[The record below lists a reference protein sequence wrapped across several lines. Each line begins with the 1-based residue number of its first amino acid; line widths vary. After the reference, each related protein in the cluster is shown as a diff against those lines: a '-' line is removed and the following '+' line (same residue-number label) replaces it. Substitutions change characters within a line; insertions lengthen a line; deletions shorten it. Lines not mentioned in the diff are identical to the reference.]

1 MLEVGT
7 YPSTAE
13 SGYSVLPQLKQPGGQ
28 SSKNVLSGSRNSRNL
43 ISELKVDDDPE
54 ESYPMAMKRPRNA
67 NDKFLSQKQYMGGSR
82 KDLSKVGSLT
92 QERARG
98 GAIPMDEIVQSTS
111 SLNGPRVKNV
121 NRIRSNLTLGSVASS
136 IQFSHDRSSSAEK
149 QSRNN
154 PSSTHNNHKL
164 HPISIKD

>member
-13 SGYSVLPQLKQPGGQ
+13 SGYSVLPRLKQLGGQ
-28 SSKNVLSGSRNSRNL
+28 SSKNVLSGSGNSRNL
-43 ISELKVDDDPE
+43 ISELKVNDDPD
-54 ESYPMAMKRPRNA
+54 ESYLMAMKRPRNV
-67 NDKFLSQKQYMGGSR
+67 NDKFHSQKQYMGGSR
-82 KDLSKVGSLT
+82 RDLSKVGSLT
-92 QERARG
+92 QEKARG

-111 SLNGPRVKNV
+111 SLNGPRIKNV

-136 IQFSHDRSSSAEK
+136 IQFSQDQSSSVEK

-154 PSSTHNNHKL
+154 PSSTHNHHKL
-164 HPISIKD
+164 HQIKIKD